1 MLLKL
6 LSLHAVTFLLIMP
19 LLLSF
24 KKGTGFLLLFYQA
37 SHSVWTT
44 IQQESTNARPEG
56 AFLNLKGSKVQE
68 THSHFHLSVGRVEL
82 TGFMHSGLQAEKCG
96 W

>member
-37 SHSVWTT
+37 SHFVWTT
-44 IQQESTNARPEG
+44 IQQEESTNVRPEG
-56 AFLNLKGSKVQE
+56 AFLNLKGSKGNSQP
-68 THSHFHLSVGRVEL
+68 LSL
-82 TGFMHSGLQAEKCG
+82 
-96 W
+96 